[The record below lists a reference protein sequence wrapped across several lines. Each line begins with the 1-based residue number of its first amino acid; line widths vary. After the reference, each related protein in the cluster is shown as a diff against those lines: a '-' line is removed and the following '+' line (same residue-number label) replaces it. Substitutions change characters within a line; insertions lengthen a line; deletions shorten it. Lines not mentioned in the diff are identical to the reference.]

1 MWLSLL
7 PILLSAAALLFIPGA
22 LVGASAGLRTPLII
36 GLAPAISIAIISGTG
51 VAAPILALPWGLT
64 AVAAATAIL
73 CLAALA
79 TRRLMAGRYPQDADS
94 GATGLRPGLRS
105 IAVWCA
111 AWPLSAAATGL
122 TIGRILNTPDA
133 ISQTF
138 DAVFHLNAVEWIL
151 QTNNASSLRLF
162 LEAPQGRVY
171 PLGWHTL
178 VALAMKLCGATSI
191 PMATN
196 ATVLA
201 VAGLVWTSGCLTL
214 THVLFHGRP
223 AALLTAAVMAGS
235 FTVFPFVLLNW
246 GVLYPNF
253 LSIALL
259 PSLLAAI
266 RALVPIDGAGPAAR
280 PTGLLLPAT
289 ALGVAGLGL
298 TQPNSIATLL
308 LASVILTT
316 ARLITSLR
324 APLDERPANALR
336 RQSLITG
343 ALAVGLVIVWLYMRP
358 PRESAIWG
366 PSYATSGSVGEAV
379 TSMPVQLPVI
389 WVPAV
394 LTLLGFIAALRTN
407 GYRWLAALHAT
418 TGALYVVA
426 RSAQDGDLRFFMVGI
441 WYNDA
446 SRLGGL
452 IPVTAVPLAALGMLA
467 AARWGR
473 EACGRIIQGITA
485 SRARETRG
493 LPGLRRVSRVLGSV
507 WGACERLI
515 ASGRARPL
523 VWRSSACCVIVLL
536 LVATG
541 PLSGAM
547 SDSVKILE
555 QSYMLAPDSSS
566 LTTDEYALINEL
578 PSLIEPD
585 AVIAVD
591 PKSGAALAYALSG
604 ADTTVKHLFHRH
616 DADLDIIEKKL
627 NRASADPAVCTA
639 LKDVGATYALYFPG
653 KTISNQK
660 AFVGFA
666 HLDTAPGFELVAERG
681 QASLYRITACG

>member
-1 MWLSLL
+1 
-7 PILLSAAALLFIPGA
+7 
-22 LVGASAGLRTPLII
+22 
-36 GLAPAISIAIISGTG
+36 
-51 VAAPILALPWGLT
+51 
-64 AVAAATAIL
+64 
-73 CLAALA
+73 
-79 TRRLMAGRYPQDADS
+79 
-94 GATGLRPGLRS
+94 
-105 IAVWCA
+105 
-111 AWPLSAAATGL
+111 
-122 TIGRILNTPDA
+122 
-133 ISQTF
+133 
-138 DAVFHLNAVEWIL
+138 
-151 QTNNASSLRLF
+151 
-162 LEAPQGRVY
+162 
-171 PLGWHTL
+171 
-178 VALAMKLCGATSI
+178 
-191 PMATN
+191 
-196 ATVLA
+196 
-201 VAGLVWTSGCLTL
+201 
-214 THVLFHGRP
+214 
-223 AALLTAAVMAGS
+223 
-235 FTVFPFVLLNW
+235 
-246 GVLYPNF
+246 
-253 LSIALL
+253 
-259 PSLLAAI
+259 
-266 RALVPIDGAGPAAR
+266 
-280 PTGLLLPAT
+280 
-289 ALGVAGLGL
+289 
-298 TQPNSIATLL
+298 
-308 LASVILTT
+308 
-316 ARLITSLR
+316 
-324 APLDERPANALR
+324 
-336 RQSLITG
+336 
-343 ALAVGLVIVWLYMRP
+343 
-358 PRESAIWG
+358 
-366 PSYATSGSVGEAV
+366 
-379 TSMPVQLPVI
+379 MPVQLPVI

-394 LTLLGFIAALRTN
+394 LTLLGFIAALRTD

-473 EACGRIIQGITA
+473 EACGACGRIIQGITA

-493 LPGLRRVSRVLGSV
+493 LPGQRRVSRVLGSV

>member
-64 AVAAATAIL
+64 AVAPATAIL

-162 LEAPQGRVY
+162 LEAPQGSVY

-298 TQPNSIATLL
+298 TQPNTIATLL

-324 APLDERPANALR
+324 APLDERPANALS

-473 EACGRIIQGITA
+473 EACGACGRIIQGITA

-493 LPGLRRVSRVLGSV
+493 LPGLRRVRE
-507 WGACERLI
+507 ACERLI

>member
-1 MWLSLL
+1 VWLSLL

-162 LEAPQGRVY
+162 LEAPQGSVY

-298 TQPNSIATLL
+298 TQPNTIATLL

-324 APLDERPANALR
+324 APLDERPANALS

-473 EACGRIIQGITA
+473 EACGACGRIIQGITA

-493 LPGLRRVSRVLGSV
+493 LPGLRRVRE
-507 WGACERLI
+507 ACERLI

>member
-1 MWLSLL
+1 
-7 PILLSAAALLFIPGA
+7 
-22 LVGASAGLRTPLII
+22 
-36 GLAPAISIAIISGTG
+36 
-51 VAAPILALPWGLT
+51 
-64 AVAAATAIL
+64 
-73 CLAALA
+73 
-79 TRRLMAGRYPQDADS
+79 MAGRHPQDAGS

-111 AWPLSAAATGL
+111 AWPLSAAATGI

-162 LEAPQGRVY
+162 LEAPQGSVY

-473 EACGRIIQGITA
+473 EACGACGRIIQGITA

-493 LPGLRRVSRVLGSV
+493 LPGLRRVRE
-507 WGACERLI
+507 ACERLI

-604 ADTTVKHLFHRH
+604 ADTTVKHLFYHRH

-627 NRASADPAVCTA
+627 NRASADPAVCPA

>member
-162 LEAPQGRVY
+162 LEAPQGSVY

-178 VALAMKLCGATSI
+178 VALTMKLCGATSI

-266 RALVPIDGAGPAAR
+266 RALVPTGDASPTPRPAG
-280 PTGLLLPAT
+280 LLPAT
-289 ALGVAGLGL
+289 ALGAAGLGL
-298 TQPNSIATLL
+298 TQPNTIATLL

-343 ALAVGLVIVWLYMRP
+343 ALVVGLVIVWLYMRP

-473 EACGRIIQGITA
+473 EACGACGRIIQGITA

-493 LPGLRRVSRVLGSV
+493 LPGLRRVRE
-507 WGACERLI
+507 ACERLI

>member
-64 AVAAATAIL
+64 AVATATAVA

-79 TRRLMAGRYPQDADS
+79 TRRLMAGRHPQDAGS

-111 AWPLSAAATGL
+111 AWPLSAAATGI

-162 LEAPQGRVY
+162 LEAPQGSVY

-289 ALGVAGLGL
+289 ALGAAGLGL
-298 TQPNSIATLL
+298 TQPNTIATLL

-473 EACGRIIQGITA
+473 EACGACGRIIQGITA

-493 LPGLRRVSRVLGSV
+493 LPGLRRVRE
-507 WGACERLI
+507 ACERLI